1 LTVTVQNLT
10 TEING
15 KLYTIG
21 LMVILSAYVDMIKRK
36 KPKDTELYTFSFL
49 IKSLE

>member
-36 KPKDTELYTFSFL
+36 KDTELYTFSFL